1 MPFPGAA
8 STDLAAGQPRARSP
22 QQPAIHSERPAASQH
37 KCDKAGKI
45 QQVGFVPRLPKAH
58 AVRRDFQKLDR
69 RKSLWKVHREDR
81 HQQNT
86 MAIGILTSGTSAPTI
101 TRIPPRISVRMVIQ
115 AKRDLPIA
123 PTPLASI

>member
-8 STDLAAGQPRARSP
+8 STDLAACEPRARSP

-45 QQVGFVPRLPKAH
+45 QQVGFVPRLPEVR
-58 AVRRDFQKLDR
+58 AVWGDFQKLDR
-69 RKSLWKVHREDR
+69 RKSLWKMHREDR

-101 TRIPPRISVRMVIQ
+101 TRISPEDFGDDRDPSQ
-115 AKRDLPIA
+115 A
-123 PTPLASI
+123 